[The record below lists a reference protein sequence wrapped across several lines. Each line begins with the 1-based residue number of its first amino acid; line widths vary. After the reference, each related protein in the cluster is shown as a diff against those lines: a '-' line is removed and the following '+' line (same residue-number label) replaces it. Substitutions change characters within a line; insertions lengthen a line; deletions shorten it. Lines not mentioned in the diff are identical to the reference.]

1 LRPVDFA
8 TAGLDSDSLLLVIGL
23 VVSGEHGDLSAGV
36 DGHDAATVTHVD
48 HVSHIVN
55 DHHHGGTGA
64 RPLRAHLLARHCV
77 LSARLSHL
85 DQVDKAALTL
95 FKSTDNGLVGE
106 LREVFV
112 LHDEIVQVVS
122 QVIGTGGA
130 SMAVENAEKADL
142 GPLDVEVL
150 LALWLE
156 DVEDDGDTVFIVVSD
171 DSLVCIGRIAF
182 NNAAFFL

>member
-1 LRPVDFA
+1 M
-8 TAGLDSDSLLLVIGL
+8 
-23 VVSGEHGDLSAGV
+23 
-36 DGHDAATVTHVD
+36 
-48 HVSHIVN
+48 
-55 DHHHGGTGA
+55 
-64 RPLRAHLLARHCV
+64 
-77 LSARLSHL
+77 
-85 DQVDKAALTL
+85 
-95 FKSTDNGLVGE
+95 GE